1 MLTQPPISVPAQRF
15 KNTARAGR
23 AHAAPAPQLDDG
35 PPSASLPPAPSAPP
49 VRVPVSTLIFQSI
62 VDLTNSNR
70 IASRQVLV
78 DLTGL
83 TYSVIDDHIKRMI
96 DDGRVRR
103 VVNGIFEPVLGAPED
118 RAVSITHLPGG
129 GVKLEIG
136 DTCIDLTLRE
146 TRMVGMA
153 TAGVALQFGR

>member
-1 MLTQPPISVPAQRF
+1 MLTQPPISVPAKGF
-15 KNTARAGR
+15 KNGARAGR
-23 AHAAPAPQLDDG
+23 LKAAAAAAEEGPPTAVLPPEAITAPA
-35 PPSASLPPAPSAPP
+35 
-49 VRVPVSTLIFQSI
+49 RVPVSTVVFQTI

-78 DLTGL
+78 EETGL
-83 TYSVIDDHIKRMI
+83 SYSVIDDHVKRMI

-136 DTCIDLTLRE
+136 DFCIDLTLRE

>member
-1 MLTQPPISVPAQRF
+1 MLTQPPISVPAKRF

-23 AHAAPAPQLDDG
+23 AHAAPAQQLDDE
-35 PPSASLPPAPSAPP
+35 PPSASLPSEPSPP
-49 VRVPVSTLIFQSI
+49 PRVPVSSLIFQSI

-83 TYSVIDDHIKRMI
+83 TYSVVDDHIKRMI

>member
-1 MLTQPPISVPAQRF
+1 MLTQPSISVPAKRF
-15 KNTARAGR
+15 KNTARAAR
-23 AHAAPAPQLDDG
+23 AANGHDAAPPA
-35 PPSASLPPAPSAPP
+35 AVLPPAPPPPAPA
-49 VRVPVSTLIFQSI
+49 RIPVSSVIYQAL
-62 VDLTNSNR
+62 VDLHNSNR

-78 DLTGL
+78 DITGL
-83 TYSVIDDHIKRMI
+83 TYSVVDDHVKRMI

-103 VVNGIFEPVLGAPED
+103 VVNGIFEPVPDAPED
-118 RAVSITHLPGG
+118 RAVSVTHLPGG